1 MNSSAEKYVV
11 DAIVVVRWIIRG
23 EEWEDQA
30 LQFRNTYI
38 AVIGLTNSKI
48 QSASGKILIFPFTD

>member
-11 DAIVVVRWIIRG
+11 DVIVVVRWIIRG

-48 QSASGKILIFPFTD
+48 KSASGKILIFPFTD